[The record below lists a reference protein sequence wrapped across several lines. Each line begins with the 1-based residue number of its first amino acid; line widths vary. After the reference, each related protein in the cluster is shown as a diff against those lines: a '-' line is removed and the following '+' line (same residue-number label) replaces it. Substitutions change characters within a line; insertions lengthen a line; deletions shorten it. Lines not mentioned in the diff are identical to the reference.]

1 MIEHPAS
8 ISALVDHLPIIT
20 DFAADVARGGG
31 MTVRLSTHFESFGLP
46 SSPAWTKT
54 GAFAPDPARL
64 QSPQA
69 AGSAGTVPPPV
80 PASFSRQLAGPPGT
94 GELAA
99 TSCIRT
105 EDGTVI
111 LFDRLTCRA
120 VSGQTRV
127 AAEAALRRLNG
138 AVSPA

>member
-1 MIEHPAS
+1 MI
-8 ISALVDHLPIIT
+8 L
-20 DFAADVARGGG
+20 
-31 MTVRLSTHFESFGLP
+31 RLSTHFESSGLS
-46 SSPAWTKT
+46 SSPARTKT
-54 GAFAPDPARL
+54 GAFAPDPAHLRL
-64 QSPQA
+64 PQA

-80 PASFSRQLAGPPGT
+80 PAPFSRQLAGPPGT

-111 LFDRLTCRA
+111 LFDRLTGRA
-120 VSGQTRV
+120 VFGLTRV